1 MEGNASMWL
10 AEATEQEEASEA
22 GKMPSALQRAVWG
35 HTARGPLSGA
45 RAYGWGAGEGTR
57 CG

>member
-45 RAYGWGAGEGTR
+45 RA
-57 CG
+57 